1 MFDRIFA
8 NYLVECGK
16 LSSQDLDNIF
26 SIQDSKRVRLGVIA
40 VSEKL
45 MTIEQVEEVNQ
56 LQAILDKRFG
66 DIAIEK
72 GYLNNEQVGRLLV
85 LQGNSYL
92 AFIQSVVDGGYL
104 SMESIEEM
112 LVKYQEDNNFT
123 LSNMEDL
130 KSCDINRIIP
140 IFLYSQPDMLKELA
154 GVIIRTA
161 VRLIDFHTY
170 IKKPANIKEYPYTVI
185 CSQGIS
191 GDHRFL
197 TAFSA
202 KEVSSLQDIA
212 VAFAGQENISCDED
226 VVDALCEFVNC
237 VNGLY
242 ASDMS
247 NRDVDI
253 DMDAPM
259 GSLNSG
265 TVKADNILCLPV
277 VICGKQVDLLLILD
291 QEYAL

>member
-8 NYLVECGK
+8 NYLAECGK
-16 LSSQDLDNIF
+16 LSGQNLKDIF

-56 LQAILDKRFG
+56 LQAVLDKRFG

-92 AFIQSVVDGGYL
+92 AFVQSVVDGGYL
-104 SMESIEEM
+104 SMEELESS
-112 LVKYQEDNNFT
+112 LSQYQRENNFT
-123 LSNMEDL
+123 LSNIEDL
-130 KSCDINRIIP
+130 KSCDINRIMP
-140 IFLYSQPDMLKELA
+140 IFLYNQPEMLKELA
-154 GVIIRTA
+154 SVIIRTL
-161 VRLIDFHTY
+161 VRIVDFHTF
-170 IKKPANIKEYPYTVI
+170 INKPSTITEYSYKAI
-185 CSQGIS
+185 CSQEIG

-197 TAFSA
+197 TAFSGDA
-202 KEVSSLQDIA
+202 QDSLKEIA
-212 VAFAGQENISCDED
+212 VAFAGADNVDSKED
-226 VVDALCEFVNC
+226 AVDAICELVNC
-237 VNGLY
+237 VNGLF

-253 DMDAPM
+253 DMEAPY
-259 GSLNSG
+259 GKLEEG
-265 TVKADNILCLPV
+265 VLKADKILCIPAYV
-277 VICGKQVDLLLILD
+277 CGKQIDILLTMD
-291 QEYAL
+291 QEHTM

>member
-8 NYLVECGK
+8 NYLVEQGK
-16 LSSQDLDNIF
+16 LTEQNLLDIF
-26 SIQDSKRVRLGVIA
+26 DIQDSKRVRLGVIA

-45 MTIEQVEEVNQ
+45 MSIEQVEEVNQ

-72 GYLNNEQVGRLLV
+72 GYLNSEQVGRLLV

-92 AFIQSVVDGGYL
+92 AFVQSAIDGGYIN
-104 SMESIEEM
+104 MDEIEQM
-112 LVKYQEDNNFT
+112 LIKYQEANNFT

-140 IFLYSQPDMLKELA
+140 IFLYSQPELIKELA
-154 GVIIRTA
+154 GVIVRTV
-161 VRLIDFHTY
+161 VRLVDFHTY
-170 IKKPANIKEYPYTVI
+170 IKKPSTVSEYNYNVI
-185 CSQGIS
+185 CSQGIG
-191 GDHRFL
+191 GDHKFL

-202 KEVSSLQDIA
+202 ASADSLRNIA
-212 VAFAGQENISCDED
+212 VSFAGAENITCNED
-226 VVDALCEFVNC
+226 IVDALCELVNC

-247 NRDVDI
+247 NREVDI
-253 DMDAPM
+253 DMDAPF
-259 GSLNSG
+259 GSLEAGS
-265 TVKADNILCLPV
+265 VKADNILVLPV
-277 VICGKQVDLLLILD
+277 VICGNQVDLLLTLD
-291 QEYAL
+291 QEYTI

>member
-8 NYLVECGK
+8 NYLVESGK
-16 LSSQDLDNIF
+16 LSTQDLDNIF

-56 LQAILDKRFG
+56 LQSILDKRFG

-72 GYLNNEQVGRLLV
+72 GYLNSEQVGRLLV

-92 AFIQSVVDGGYL
+92 AFVQSVVDGGYL
-104 SMESIEEM
+104 TIDAIEDM
-112 LVKYQEDNNFT
+112 LVKYQEANNFT
-123 LSNMEDL
+123 LSNIEDL

-154 GVIIRTA
+154 GVIIRTV
-161 VRLIDFHTY
+161 VRLVDFHAY
-170 IKKPANIKEYPYTVI
+170 IKKPTNINEYPYKVI
-185 CSQGIS
+185 CSQGIG
-191 GDHRFL
+191 GDHRLL

-202 KEVSSLQDIA
+202 DDVSSLKDIA
-212 VAFAGQENISCDED
+212 ISFAGQENITCDED
-226 VVDALCEFVNC
+226 VVDALCELVNC

-253 DMDAPM
+253 DMDAPY
-259 GSLNSG
+259 GSLNAG
-265 TVKADNILCLPV
+265 ALKADNILCLPV
-277 VICGKQVDLLLILD
+277 IVCGKQIDLLLTLD

>member
-8 NYLVECGK
+8 NYLAECGK
-16 LSSQDLDNIF
+16 LSGQNLKDIF

-56 LQAILDKRFG
+56 LQAVLDKRFG

-92 AFIQSVVDGGYL
+92 AFVQSVVDGGYL
-104 SMESIEEM
+104 SMEEIENM
-112 LVKYQEDNNFT
+112 LSQYQRENNFT

-130 KSCDINRIIP
+130 KSCDINRIMP
-140 IFLYSQPDMLKELA
+140 IFLYNQPEMLRELA
-154 GVIIRTA
+154 SVITRTL
-161 VRLIDFHTY
+161 VRIVDFHTF
-170 IKKPANIKEYPYTVI
+170 INKPSTISEYPYKAI
-185 CSQGIS
+185 CSQVIG

-197 TAFSA
+197 TAFSGDA
-202 KEVSSLQDIA
+202 QNSLMDIA
-212 VAFAGQENISCDED
+212 VAFAGADNVDTKED
-226 VVDALCEFVNC
+226 AVDALCELVNC

-253 DMDAPM
+253 DMEAPI
-259 GSLNSG
+259 G
-265 TVKADNILCLPV
+265 TLEEGVLKADKILCIPAYV
-277 VICGKQVDLLLILD
+277 CGKQIDILLTMD
-291 QEYAL
+291 QEHTM

>member
-8 NYLVECGK
+8 NFLLEQGK
-16 LSSQDLDNIF
+16 LTEQSLNEIF
-26 SIQDSKRVRLGVIA
+26 DIQDSKRVRLGVIA

-92 AFIQSVVDGGYL
+92 AFVQSAIDGGYIT
-104 SMESIEEM
+104 MDEIEQQ
-112 LVKYQEDNNFT
+112 LVKYQEVNNFT
-123 LSNMEDL
+123 LSNIEDL

-140 IFLYSQPDMLKELA
+140 IFLYSQPELIRELA
-154 GVIIRTA
+154 GVIVRTI
-161 VRLIDFHTY
+161 VRLVDFHAY
-170 IKKPANIKEYPYTVI
+170 IKKPSVVSEYDYSVI
-185 CSQGIS
+185 CSQGIG
-191 GDHRFL
+191 GDHSFL

-202 KEVSSLQDIA
+202 DSIDSLRNIA
-212 VAFAGQENISCDED
+212 VSFAGAENITCSED
-226 VVDALCEFVNC
+226 IVDALCELVNC

-247 NRDVDI
+247 NREVDI
-253 DMDAPM
+253 DMDAPF
-259 GSLNSG
+259 GSLEAGS
-265 TVKADNILCLPV
+265 VKADNILVLPL
-277 VICGKQVDLLLILD
+277 VICQNQVNLLLTLD
-291 QEYAL
+291 QKYTI

>member
-8 NYLVECGK
+8 NYLAECGK
-16 LSSQDLDNIF
+16 LSGQNLKDIF

-56 LQAILDKRFG
+56 LQAVLDKRFG

-92 AFIQSVVDGGYL
+92 AFVQSVVDGGYL
-104 SMESIEEM
+104 TMEDIENS
-112 LVKYQEDNNFT
+112 LSQYQRENNFT

-130 KSCDINRIIP
+130 KSCDINRIMP
-140 IFLYSQPDMLKELA
+140 IFLYNQPEMLRELA
-154 GVIIRTA
+154 SVIIRTL
-161 VRLIDFHTY
+161 VRIVDFHTF
-170 IKKPANIKEYPYTVI
+170 INKPSTISEYPYKAI
-185 CSQGIS
+185 CSQVIG

-197 TAFSA
+197 TAFCGDA
-202 KEVSSLQDIA
+202 KNSLTDIA
-212 VAFAGQENISCDED
+212 VAFAGADNVETAED
-226 VVDALCEFVNC
+226 AVDALCELVNC

-253 DMDAPM
+253 DMDAPF
-259 GSLNSG
+259 GTLNEG
-265 TVKADNILCLPV
+265 VLKADKILCIPAYV
-277 VICGKQVDLLLILD
+277 CGKQIDILLTMD
-291 QEYAL
+291 QEHTM